1 MKLKKIL
8 LASAIVASLAG
19 IMATG
24 AFAAEAK
31 MTATWDADSK
41 SVIIENCPTAAARKT
56 LLVLTT
62 NTDGSLLTTVAEEN
76 IKQIDEQAD
85 AYTKVPIGDIA
96 DGKYEV
102 RVGGDGTI
110 ASATF
115 KVASKTDPEN
125 PYKDCTR
132 LLGKIDDSDPL
143 INNFDVIAAADHVVE
158 NEILEGEYLEA
169 ADADDN
175 GVVDNFDVIAIAD
188 YVVENDTETLGEKT
202 VAQKTNYVYNHVD
215 E

>member
-19 IMATG
+19 IMATSS
-24 AFAAEAK
+24 FAEEAK
-31 MTATWDADSK
+31 MTATWDAASK

-96 DGKYEV
+96 DGTYEV

-110 ASATF
+110 ASALFTVGQ
-115 KVASKTDPEN
+115 KS
-125 PYKDCTR
+125 TR
-132 LLGKIDDSDPL
+132 LLGDVTGDSSID
-143 INNFDVIAAADHVVE
+143 INDASGIIGHITGVSLEGIALKAADVNKDTSVDVNDASAVVGYVVGMRDVID
-158 NEILEGEYLEA
+158 G
-169 ADADDN
+169 
-175 GVVDNFDVIAIAD
+175 
-188 YVVENDTETLGEKT
+188 TTT
-202 VAQKTNYVYNHVD
+202 VS